1 MLHKQL
7 YSFKFSAVLRLMM
20 MAQNNGD
27 CVDRIE
33 IRDDTPHN
41 CYCVCVFV
49 ATAYAKFDGKHFS
62 STIITYI
69 HSGDSHIEL

>member
-41 CYCVCVFV
+41 CYCVCVCC
-49 ATAYAKFDGKHFS
+49 
-62 STIITYI
+62 
-69 HSGDSHIEL
+69 DSICKI